1 MKRPLLIPSIP
12 LTLVLLALGLA
23 LWAIPSHADT
33 MEKSIIRTEMRP
45 DVSNDKQIIE
55 SAYVPD
61 PDLLFNANEWSID
74 VFGLYAL
81 EVDQGTYDD
90 GFGAGVGVNYFF
102 NRYFGIGLEGYG
114 WKGDGLISSVS
125 GNAILRYPIEKWHLA
140 PYIIGGIGG
149 NFDADNSPDQI
160 NASGGLGVEYR
171 FNQHWGVF
179 TDGRY
184 VITDETEDYAI
195 ARLGVRFSF

>member
-1 MKRPLLIPSIP
+1 MKKSPLIPSLV
-12 LTLVLLALGLA
+12 LTLGLVTLGLA
-23 LWAIPSHADT
+23 LPVTPCHADT
-33 MEKSIIRTEMRP
+33 MEKSVIRTEMRP
-45 DVSNDKQIIE
+45 EASSDKYIVESPGE
-55 SAYVPD
+55 SAPE
-61 PDLLFNANEWSID
+61 LLFNANEWSID
-74 VFGLYAL
+74 VFGLYAI
-81 EVDQGTYDD
+81 EVDKGTYDD
-90 GFGAGVGVNYFF
+90 GFGAGVGVNCFF

-140 PYIIGGIGG
+140 PYLIGGIGG
-149 NFDADNSPDQI
+149 NFDADHSPDQI

-184 VITDETEDYAI
+184 VVTDETEDYAI